1 MILLKPN
8 CNRGMIQVV
17 FAILIFVSIPAL
29 SQQDNTLESH
39 ENVVAS
45 IFNEVWLPFMESYR
59 DADIKKFKSIH
70 AKDLARVSIDRNTIQ
85 SLSNYVPE
93 MEGVFQKLKGMGRQM
108 DIRFSILS
116 SAIDE
121 SKAYQTGYYCFSTRA
136 SESDSF
142 QPHGYGFFN
151 VLLIK
156 EDGKWKISTDAD
168 KQADISEE
176 EFAESGTIYKLD

>member
-1 MILLKPN
+1 MILSKSN
-8 CNRGMIQVV
+8 YTRG
-17 FAILIFVSIPAL
+17 ILQIVLVILMFTSNHAL

-39 ENVVAS
+39 ENSIAS
-45 IFNEVWLPFMESYR
+45 IFDDVWLPFMESYR
-59 DADIKKFKSIH
+59 DADIQKFKSIH
-70 AKDLARVSIDRNTIQ
+70 AKDLARVSIDKNTIQ

-116 SAIDE
+116 SAVDE
-121 SKAYQTGYYCFSTRA
+121 TKAYQTGYYCFSTRA

-156 EDGKWKISTDAD
+156 EDGQWKISTDAD
-168 KQADISEE
+168 KQADISEA